1 MNQAENPIYLSFPA
15 GTWFATRIRI
25 SVFFPL
31 MVLLIAMRVQDA
43 YLGLMIGG
51 ILFTLILIHEFAH
64 IFAARLTGGYGEEI
78 LIWPLGGLAFCHP
91 GYSFKSR
98 LLTPAAGPLFHA
110 AFCLLLLFPVL
121 QSGYML
127 EVLNPFDMQWIH
139 KIRQSHTVLMQLTVL
154 TFSMNWILLLLNLI
168 PVYPLDGGRILQ
180 TLLAQRLNSDVGT
193 QLYIRIGVI
202 FGFGFLLIGMF
213 VDNTMVVCL
222 GALVLVLNLQES
234 FRLQTADNYD
244 DSFMG
249 YDFSQGYTSLE
260 KETDAPIKPKKN
272 AFARWREKR
281 ATEKAERETQQAID
295 EEKQVDAILEKLHK
309 EGQDSLSNAERQLL
323 QRVSDR
329 LRNKERGV

>member
-1 MNQAENPIYLSFPA
+1 MNQAENPIYMSFPV

-25 SVFFPL
+25 SVFFP
-31 MVLLIAMRVQDA
+31 VLVLYFAMRVHDIS
-43 YLGLMIGG
+43 LGLIIGG
-51 ILFTLILIHEFAH
+51 VLFGLILVHEYAH

-98 LLTPAAGPLFHA
+98 LLTPAAGPIFHA
-110 AFCLLLLFPVL
+110 LFCLVLLYPML
-121 QSGYML
+121 QTGQLAVS
-127 EVLNPFDMQWIH
+127 LNPLSMGELDLSPSMSMLSKLVI
-139 KIRQSHTVLMQLTVL
+139 I
-154 TFSMNWILLLLNLI
+154 TFSINWILLLLNLI
-168 PVYPLDGGRILQ
+168 PVYPLDGGRVLQ
-180 TLLAQRLNSDVGT
+180 TLLSRRLTSEGAT

-222 GALVLVLNLQES
+222 GAMVLVLNMQES
-234 FRLQTADNYD
+234 FRMQSADNYD

-260 KETDAPIKPKKN
+260 KDTDAPQLPKKS
-272 AFARWREKR
+272 AFVRWREKR
-281 ATEKAERETQQAID
+281 ATEKAEREIQQAAD
-295 EEKQVDAILEKLHK
+295 EEQQVDTILAKLHQ
-309 EGQDSLSNAERQLL
+309 EGRDALSAAEHQLL
-323 QRVSDR
+323 KRVSDR

>member
-1 MNQAENPIYLSFPA
+1 MNQAENPIYLSFPV

-31 MVLLIAMRVQDA
+31 LILLIALRVHDLT
-43 YLGLMIGG
+43 LGLTIGG
-51 ILFTLILIHEFAH
+51 ILFALILVHEYAH

-91 GYSFKSR
+91 GYSFKSK
-98 LLTPAAGPLFHA
+98 LLTPAAGPIFHA
-110 AFCLLLLFPVL
+110 VCCLILAYPMYGTDQLLVAINPRTMREVNLFGL
-121 QSGYML
+121 D
-127 EVLNPFDMQWIH
+127 F
-139 KIRQSHTVLMQLTVL
+139 LTQVVVI
-154 TFSMNWILLLLNLI
+154 TFALNWILLLLNLI
-168 PVYPLDGGRILQ
+168 PVYPLDGGRILR
-180 TLLAQRLNSDVGT
+180 TLLSRRLNSETAT

-213 VDNTMVVCL
+213 VDDSMIVCL

-234 FRLQTADNYD
+234 FRLQTADHYD

-260 KETDAPIKPKKN
+260 RAEDDEQAGRGKGAIK
-272 AFARWREKR
+272 RWRERR
-281 ATEKAERETQQAID
+281 AAQRAERERQQEVD
-295 EEKQVDAILEKLHK
+295 EEQQVDQILDKLHKNGRDALTSAEKQV
-309 EGQDSLSNAERQLL
+309 L

-329 LRNKERGV
+329 LRNKERGA